1 MLANMNDLLKEAQ
14 KKKVG
19 VGAYNAPNLEAVRAI
34 VAAAEELGQPVIL
47 AHAQVHDPVIPLA
60 EIGPIMVQYAK
71 NAKVPVAVHL
81 DHGTSFDLCV
91 QALKLGF
98 SSVMYDASDKSFE
111 ENIEGTKE
119 MVKIAHALGAS
130 VEAELG
136 HVFTSEVGG
145 EAGAED
151 RVVYNLDDHKG
162 DDMYTD
168 PLAAKE
174 FVEKTDV
181 DFLAIAFGTAHGIYL
196 TKPELNLN
204 RVSEIAELIDVPLVM
219 HGGSGVSK
227 DDMQTAIKNGIAKIN
242 YFAYMNKAGGEKVKQ
257 YISNLD
263 TELPFFD
270 EISKTGI
277 EGMKENV
284 IESMKIF
291 NMQD

>member
-1 MLANMNDLLKEAQ
+1 MLVKMNDLLKEAQ

-34 VAAAEELGQPVIL
+34 IAAAEELNQPVIL
-47 AHAQVHDPVIPLA
+47 AHAQVHEPVIPLK

-71 NAKVPVAVHL
+71 MAKVPVAVHL

-91 QALKLGF
+91 QALEMGF
-98 SSVMYDASDKSFE
+98 TSVMFDASDKSFE
-111 ENIEGTKE
+111 ENVAGTKE

-151 RVVYNLDDHKG
+151 RVVYNLDDHAG

-168 PLAAKE
+168 PEAAKN
-174 FVEKTDV
+174 FVEQTNV
-181 DFLAIAFGTAHGIYL
+181 DCLAIAFGTAHGIYL
-196 TKPELNLN
+196 TEPVLNLD
-204 RVSEIAELIDVPLVM
+204 RVAEIAEVVDIPLVM

-227 DDMQTAIKNGIAKIN
+227 EDMQTAIQNGISKIN
-242 YFAYMNKAGGEKVKQ
+242 YFAYMNKAGGEKVLE
-257 YISNLD
+257 YMNNLG

-270 EISKTGI
+270 EISKAGI
-277 EGMKENV
+277 EGMKANV
-284 IESMKIF
+284 VKSMKVF
-291 NMQD
+291 SMQ

>member
-1 MLANMNDLLKEAQ
+1 MLAKMNDLLKDAQ
-14 KKKVG
+14 TKKVG
-19 VGAYNAPNLEAVRAI
+19 IGAYNAPNLEAVRAVI
-34 VAAAEELGQPVIL
+34 AAAEEVNQPVIL
-47 AHAQVHDPVIPLA
+47 AHAQVHEPVIPLS

-71 NAKVPVAVHL
+71 QAKVPVAVHL

-91 QALKLGF
+91 QALEMGF
-98 SSVMYDASDKSFE
+98 TSVMFDASDQSFE
-111 ENIEGTKE
+111 ENVKGTSE

-151 RVVYNLDDHKG
+151 RVVYNVEDHAG

-168 PLAAKE
+168 PEAARK
-174 FVEKTDV
+174 FVEQTNV
-181 DFLAIAFGTAHGIYL
+181 DCLAIAFGTAHGIYL

-204 RVSEIAELIDVPLVM
+204 RVSEIAEVVDIPLVM

-227 DDMQTAIKNGIAKIN
+227 EDMQTAIKNGICKIN
-242 YFAYMNKAGGEKVKQ
+242 YFAYMNKSGGEKVKE
-257 YISNLD
+257 YVASLGSEI
-263 TELPFFD
+263 PFFD
-270 EISKTGI
+270 EISKKGI

-284 IESMKIF
+284 VESMKVF
-291 NMQD
+291 SMQ

>member
-1 MLANMNDLLKEAQ
+1 MLVKMNELLKEAQ
-14 KKKVG
+14 TKKVG
-19 VGAYNAPNLEAVRAI
+19 IGAYNVPNLEAVRAVI
-34 VAAAEELGQPVIL
+34 AAAEELNQPVIL
-47 AHAQVHDPVIPLA
+47 AHAQVHEPVIPLS

-71 NAKVPVAVHL
+71 QAKVPVSVHL

-91 QALKLGF
+91 QALEMGF
-98 SSVMYDASDKSFE
+98 TSVMFDASDQSFE
-111 ENIEGTKE
+111 ENVKGTSE

-151 RVVYNLDDHKG
+151 RVVYNVEDHAG

-168 PLAAKE
+168 PEAARK
-174 FVEKTDV
+174 FVEQTNV
-181 DFLAIAFGTAHGIYL
+181 DCLAIAFGTAHGIYL

-204 RVSEIAELIDVPLVM
+204 RVSEIAEVVDIPLVM

-227 DDMQTAIKNGIAKIN
+227 EDMQTAIKNGICKIN
-242 YFAYMNKAGGEKVKQ
+242 YFAYMNKSGGEKVKE
-257 YISNLD
+257 YITSLGS
-263 TELPFFD
+263 EIPFFD
-270 EISKTGI
+270 EIIKKGI

-284 IESMKIF
+284 VESMKVF
-291 NMQD
+291 SMQ